1 LFVLDNVRNEDANIA
16 FFFDNCEGIDTF
28 REKNN
33 VNDDGESQRNNT
45 PRWKIMQF
53 FEKSLGHVTNI
64 YYICTSCK
72 AAGDDNGIK

>member
-16 FFFDNCEGIDTF
+16 FFSDNREGIDTF
-28 REKNN
+28 RKKNN
-33 VNDDGESQRNNT
+33 VNDDGD
-45 PRWKIMQF
+45 MQF